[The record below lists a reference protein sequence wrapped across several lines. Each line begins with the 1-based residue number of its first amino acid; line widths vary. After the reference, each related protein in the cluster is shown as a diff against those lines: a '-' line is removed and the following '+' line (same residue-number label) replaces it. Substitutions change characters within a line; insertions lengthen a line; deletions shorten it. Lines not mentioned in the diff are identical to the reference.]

1 MARRSTGGIL
11 EKDTRRGRSYGIR
24 FRALGRRQFVHVG
37 YAADG
42 VTRAQAERELAFV
55 LEQVRRGEWQPP
67 AEVEPAREIP
77 TFHVAASEWFAAK
90 KDEGGRRGRGLSE
103 KAIRDLQWRLE
114 LHLLPTFAS
123 RRVSE
128 ITVEDVDRWRRAKV
142 REGRI
147 GPGSVNK
154 CLATLAAILDVSVEY
169 GHIARNPAAGRRRR
183 LPAPPPSRTWLDRA
197 AHIAALLDAAGEL
210 DDGARA
216 RQGQRRALI
225 ATLILGGL
233 RIGEML
239 DLKWG
244 DVDLARGTL
253 RVGRAKTDAGERTV
267 YLLPLLRDELLA
279 YRASLGDVGA
289 QQRVFGSATGNRQ
302 AESNVRNRVLAKAV
316 DKANERLE
324 RDGEALIATK
334 LTPHSLRRTFAS
346 LLYAL
351 GEAPP
356 YVMRQMGHTSPNL
369 ALAVYARDMD
379 RRDGEPERLRALIEG
394 REWALTGTS
403 AVNGPIAAE
412 AEVAA

>member
-1 MARRSTGGIL
+1 MARKSTGGIV
-11 EKDTRRGRSYGIR
+11 EKQTTRGASFGIR
-24 FRALGRRQFVHVG
+24 FRALSRRQFVHIG

-42 VTRAQAERELAFV
+42 VTRADAERELAYT

-67 AEVEPAREIP
+67 AEIEAPREVP

-90 KDEGGRRGRGLSE
+90 QEEGGRRGRGLSE
-103 KAIRDLQWRLE
+103 KAVVDLRWRLE
-114 LHLLPTFAS
+114 VHLLPTFAKK
-123 RRVSE
+123 RLDA

-147 GPGSVNK
+147 GAGSINK
-154 CLATLAAILDVSVEY
+154 CLTTLGAILEVAVEY
-169 GHIARNPAAGRRRR
+169 GHIDRNPAVGKRRR
-183 LPAPPPSRTWLDRA
+183 LPAPPPRRTWLDRA

-210 DDGARA
+210 DDEARS
-216 RQGQRRALI
+216 RKGQRRALI
-225 ATLILGGL
+225 ATLVLGGL

-253 RVGRAKTDAGERTV
+253 RVGRAKTHAGERTV
-267 YLLPLLRDELLA
+267 YLLALLRDELLA
-279 YRASLGDVGA
+279 YRASLGDVRP

-302 AESNVRNRVLAKAV
+302 SESNVRNRVLAKAV
-316 DKANERLE
+316 EKANERLE
-324 RDGEALIATK
+324 RGDEAPIAVK

-356 YVMRQMGHTSPNL
+356 YVMRQMGHTSPSL
-369 ALAVYARDMD
+369 ALAVYAREMD
-379 RRDGEPERLRALIEG
+379 RRDGEPERLRALVEG
-394 REWALTGTS
+394 RDWAPTGTS
-403 AVNGPIAAE
+403 GVETTAAAAE
-412 AEVAA
+412 KAAA